1 MLHCATG
8 SKGQDVEVDG
18 DREGGGGGGGGGARS
33 GGESSL
39 QQDLHN
45 QKVGNIFLI

>member
-18 DREGGGGGGGGGARS
+18 DRERGGGGGVMS

-45 QKVGNIFLI
+45 Q